1 MEPLFS
7 AWKSGKGKLLGM
19 QLVSLQWGH
28 VFSDVE
34 IGDVR
39 KLLFKILVA
48 SMGPR
53 LFRRGN
59 RHFASLIGYKAHAS
73 MGPRLFRRGND
84 FRPYCSAIAL
94 IGLQWG
100 HVFSDVEITGSGTAS
115 RGTAWRF
122 NGATS
127 FQTWKFLLVRNY
139 PSGRVYRFNGAT
151 SFQTW
156 KCEFWALFTG

>member
-59 RHFASLIGYKAHAS
+59 PVGQAEHV
-73 MGPRLFRRGND
+73 
-84 FRPYCSAIAL
+84 SAAL
-94 IGLQWG
+94 
-100 HVFSDVEITGSGTAS
+100 S
-115 RGTAWRF
+115 F

-127 FQTWKFLLVRNY
+127 FQTWK
-139 PSGRVYRFNGAT
+139 
-151 SFQTW
+151 
-156 KCEFWALFTG
+156 